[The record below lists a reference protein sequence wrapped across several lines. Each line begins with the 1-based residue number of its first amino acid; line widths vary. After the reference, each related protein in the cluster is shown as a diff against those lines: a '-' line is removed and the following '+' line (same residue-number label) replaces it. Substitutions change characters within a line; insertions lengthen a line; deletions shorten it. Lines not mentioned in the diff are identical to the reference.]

1 MGAQVADAE
10 RAAGDCV
17 HDRDVGAAVV
27 GEDPLNGDAVAG
39 EEGERS
45 AEEADCGCGLLVGED
60 LGVGEAA
67 VVVDGDVDVV
77 PACGA
82 AVVAVRVA
90 AARSA
95 WPAGRKPT
103 RLPAAWKRP
112 SFLTSMW
119 TSSPGRE
126 RS

>member
-1 MGAQVADAE
+1 MVVVPEPAVKGGSAVGACAVDRGVGPAVEEGADEALGFAVGLGSARLGAQVAD
-10 RAAGDCV
+10 
-17 HDRDVGAAVV
+17 
-27 GEDPLNGDAVAG
+27 
-39 EEGERS
+39 
-45 AEEADCGCGLLVGED
+45 ADCGCGLLVGED

-119 TSSPGRE
+119 
-126 RS
+126 